1 MLAELCPKCKSKSKV
16 QSKKDGIQHRKCLSC
31 DFNFNTVIVLV
42 DKVKDIKQLLADYGH
57 AVNAKTIEQ
66 LTVKSNMAE
75 IHHYLANQTH
85 IISHYELE
93 NKPVEN
99 PTGFIINAI
108 LNHYPIPPNWYDD
121 HPNLITG
128 NSARQP
134 VSESASQLNG
144 HGPPPKNEAADTW
157 AGIRQQFKAKV
168 VAQGLDIVVFEIWL
182 SGSKGV
188 YLSDSML
195 VVQVVSREAMELLE
209 ERLAKT
215 IFEESEGLELR
226 FII

>member
-1 MLAELCPKCKSKSKV
+1 MLQENCPKCKSKSKV

-57 AVNAKTIEQ
+57 AVNTKIIEQ

-75 IHHYLANQTH
+75 IHDYLANQTR

-108 LNHYPIPPNWYDD
+108 LNHYPIPPNWYDV
-121 HPNLITG
+121 PASQLV
-128 NSARQP
+128 SVQP
-134 VSESASQLNG
+134 VSVSASQLNG
-144 HGPPPKNEAADTW
+144 HGPPKNEAADTW
-157 AGIRQQFKAKV
+157 ATILGRLELTMTQATFDF
-168 VAQGLDIVVFEIWL
+168 LL
-182 SGSKGV
+182 RGSKGV
-188 YLSDSML
+188 YQSQAML
-195 VVQVVSREAMELLE
+195 VVQVKSKEAMEVLE
-209 ERLAKT
+209 GRLAKT

-226 FII
+226 FIV